1 MWAKSWTVE
10 TVGSSSCSNC
20 ITAHVHFSRH
30 RNHHQP
36 IIAYMMLD
44 KRTLYVL
51 LYQII
56 YYVLRSSFNVMRCYE
71 SWSYTADMSKKCY
84 LVTHCTVKCS
94 LFLPASYSGLV
105 PSVWF
110 ACHLC
115 IVNLDMGM
123 AWKWGYILT
132 KHYSWAFPWY
142 MLLFL
147 GSYWA
152 AVTHESLVY
161 IVDKWIVK
169 LNILWSDQGCEALRI
184 QTALSCGKA
193 KQ

>member
-56 YYVLRSSFNVMRCYE
+56 YVLRSSFNVMRCYE
-71 SWSYTADMSKKCY
+71 SWSFTADMSKKVLLSY
-84 LVTHCTVKCS
+84 PLHSQMFLVSPSFIFWPRSQCLICLSPVHCKSRHGNGVEMR
-94 LFLPASYSGLV
+94 LHSY
-105 PSVWF
+105 
-110 ACHLC
+110 
-115 IVNLDMGM
+115 
-123 AWKWGYILT
+123 
-132 KHYSWAFPWY
+132 
-142 MLLFL
+142 
-147 GSYWA
+147 
-152 AVTHESLVY
+152 
-161 IVDKWIVK
+161 
-169 LNILWSDQGCEALRI
+169 
-184 QTALSCGKA
+184 
-193 KQ
+193 